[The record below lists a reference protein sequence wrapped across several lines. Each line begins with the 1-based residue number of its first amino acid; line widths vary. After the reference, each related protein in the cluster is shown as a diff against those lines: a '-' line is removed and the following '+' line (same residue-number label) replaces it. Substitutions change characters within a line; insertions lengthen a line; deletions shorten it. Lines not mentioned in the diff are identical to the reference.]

1 MTGILGKDKLGSF
14 RLGVSNALKLIT
26 DRTQADRDRAEELSL
41 KKYSNLTKK
50 EKAEWDAGLK
60 GAYNASDLN
69 RVENA
74 VEVLAKTLR
83 GLPAEL
89 QSYAAVYG
97 VAWDAFFDVPYNPT
111 DYAPQVKTDWTPAD
125 IQSPEDMERYLQNV
139 ILLRGVLEYASAAL
153 PERMEDLTWQGA
165 NAIESALVGLDAAIK
180 SLRKEIKAHIDAT
193 AAAWYYSGELYA
205 GEV

>member
-41 KKYSNLTKK
+41 KEYSDLTKE

-60 GAYNASDLN
+60 GAYNAADLN

-74 VEVLAKTLR
+74 VEVLAKLLR

-89 QSYAAVYG
+89 KSYAAVYG
-97 VAWDAFFDVPYNPT
+97 VAWDAFLMFPITQPTTPRRSRPTGRPLTFKVP
-111 DYAPQVKTDWTPAD
+111 KTWSGICKTLYCSVEP
-125 IQSPEDMERYLQNV
+125 LNT
-139 ILLRGVLEYASAAL
+139 LLPLFR
-153 PERMEDLTWQGA
+153 
-165 NAIESALVGLDAAIK
+165 
-180 SLRKEIKAHIDAT
+180 
-193 AAAWYYSGELYA
+193 SGWRI
-205 GEV
+205 